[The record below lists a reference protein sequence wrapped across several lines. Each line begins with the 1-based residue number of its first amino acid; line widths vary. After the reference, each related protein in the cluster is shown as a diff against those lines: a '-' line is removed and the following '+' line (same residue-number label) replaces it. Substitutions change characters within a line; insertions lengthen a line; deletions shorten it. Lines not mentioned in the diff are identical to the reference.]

1 MLLVLEL
8 LLLLHGVGGI
18 RCSTVPEN
26 STDMLSLLTLRKAIN
41 DPAGAL
47 RNWDTRAPHCQWN
60 GVRCTMKHHGRVTAL
75 NLAGQGLSGTIP
87 ASLGNLTFVR
97 ILDLS
102 NNNFSGQMPDLSNL
116 QKIQVLNLS
125 YNSLGGII
133 PDTLTNCSNLKELHL
148 YHNSLRGEIP
158 RQIGLLINLVFLA
171 LNNNNLTGAIPQSI

>member
-1 MLLVLEL
+1 MLAVLEL
-8 LLLLHGVGGI
+8 LLLLLYGVAGI

-26 STDMLSLLTLRKAIN
+26 STDMLSLIHFRKAIN

-47 RNWDTRAPHCQWN
+47 HNWDTRCS
-60 GVRCTMKHHGRVTAL
+60 TKHPGRVTAL